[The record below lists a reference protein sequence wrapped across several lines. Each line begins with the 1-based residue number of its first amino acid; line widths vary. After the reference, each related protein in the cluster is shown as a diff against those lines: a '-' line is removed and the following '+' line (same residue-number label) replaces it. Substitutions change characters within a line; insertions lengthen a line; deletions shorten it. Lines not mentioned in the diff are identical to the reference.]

1 MSKCHSDDAYMVG
14 VLRQQRFLI
23 RMIQASLTSSNV
35 EDKDREAIKQLKRY
49 IPKRVYAVMVVVY
62 FYRIYRSASRD
73 NGTLAKKTCET
84 DNNRESR
91 AVCPNSS
98 PLTFKLR
105 KLSIARA

>member
-1 MSKCHSDDAYMVG
+1 
-14 VLRQQRFLI
+14 
-23 RMIQASLTSSNV
+23 MIQASLTSSNV

-105 KLSIARA
+105 KVSIARA

>member
-84 DNNRESR
+84 DNNRDQER
-91 AVCPNSS
+91 YAP
-98 PLTFKLR
+98 TQAHLR
-105 KLSIARA
+105 LS